1 MSLWGNKDSKT
12 IAGSITV
19 SAANATVIGVGTTLT
34 NFEVGDTLNV
44 GDSDF
49 VFTAIANATVAT
61 VRAGATGGTLA
72 SAQSNNAYVVSEKPL
87 YMAYGQVNGDLGNVY
102 GVDVGEMEGSPIS
115 TTITI
120 TSGGADY
127 ASAPTVVISA
137 PEHPN
142 GVQATATAT
151 ISANAVNA
159 ITVTN
164 DGEGYQS
171 IPTVSFTGGNTTIA
185 GVATATAA
193 LVSTEQLAVPHA
205 GWVVRTAGSGGRS
218 GRVQYETLV
227 AGSSITGDAA
237 DDDKFPE

>member
-1 MSLWGNKDSKT
+1 
-12 IAGSITV
+12 
-19 SAANATVIGVGTTLT
+19 
-34 NFEVGDTLNV
+34 
-44 GDSDF
+44 
-49 VFTAIANATVAT
+49 
-61 VRAGATGGTLA
+61 
-72 SAQSNNAYVVSEKPL
+72 
-87 YMAYGQVNGDLGNVY
+87 
-102 GVDVGEMEGSPIS
+102 MEGSPIS
-115 TTITI
+115 ATITI
-120 TSGGADY
+120 TSGGANY

-193 LVSTEQLAVPHA
+193 LVSLEQLAVPHA
-205 GWVVRTAGSGGRS
+205 GWVQRTKGTGGRA

-227 AGSSITGDAA
+227 AGSSITGDA
-237 DDDKFPE
+237 DDDAVFPE